1 MSQINNNSPLPS
13 NERSVYPEQPSRT
26 RVDLIVLP
34 LCKQAETDSVGWP
47 DNAVWEWGTI
57 IVIVVGI
64 GDGGNNANSR
74 GIPPPS
80 HPSLRPSQ
88 IKGKRGA
95 TRATVAG
102 RIWSDY
108 CEGLVLGM
116 RRQLSTVGIALA
128 WLVRNGYLEHI
139 VVILIIFSFSSHGG
153 TVPKS
158 ERRQPSHSKVCANIS

>member
-13 NERSVYPEQPSRT
+13 NERSVYPEQSPRT

-47 DNAVWEWGTI
+47 DNAVWEWGTT

-64 GDGGNNANSR
+64 GGDGGNNANSR
-74 GIPPPS
+74 GIPPPAL
-80 HPSLRPSQ
+80 PSLRPSQ

-108 CEGLVLGM
+108 CEGLDLGM
-116 RRQLSTVGIALA
+116 RRQLSTVGIAFGA
-128 WLVRNGYLEHI
+128 YRSYPHYL
-139 VVILIIFSFSSHGG
+139 LIFLSWWDC
-153 TVPKS
+153 PK
-158 ERRQPSHSKVCANIS
+158 K